1 LRGRKFVD
9 ASGMDSAWLPVVRLW
24 ILRALVRCDGIV
36 RFAGTHG
43 FDNSALARFL
53 GFTEND
59 IHCYN
64 RESVLHDVREC
75 LARLERKPPRMPVG
89 TAIARN
95 VSRLAECLGLDRVEQ
110 DVLQL
115 TALARTHSELSTALD
130 FVGSLSAVSVCR
142 LYGECLG
149 HPAGAVQ
156 AALDDR
162 GKLSR
167 AALLSVDRARR
178 YDFST
183 KIDVLD
189 GLPEELMLEH
199 EDLLDLFP
207 SSVAR
212 SPAPRLALER
222 YPHLAHDIAIL
233 RSYLEERCR
242 QRALGVNVLIHG
254 RPGTGKTEFVR
265 ALAHAL
271 GAKLHEVHTEEVSGK
286 PRAGRARFDSYRFA
300 LSLLAGTSGNLL
312 LFDEVEDVFCEA
324 RPAREREGNATGIK
338 GWVNQ
343 LLERNPVPT
352 FWVSNE
358 IESIDPAYRR
368 RFDYVLH
375 LDIPPTSVRRE
386 LIDTLTCELPLTK
399 RWRDQVADHR
409 DMAPAIVERAVKVG
423 GIVCQATTDLPAETV
438 LTRVMNNTLDALGAK
453 RLPAAGV
460 ETEME
465 WRLDLLN
472 ADCDLERL
480 CEGLRRHGEGRIC
493 LYGPPGTGKTAFGR
507 QVAKMLDRP
516 LIVRRAS
523 DILSPYVGVA
533 ERNIARMFDEAQ
545 SEGAVLLLDEADSF
559 LQDRRGA
566 QRSWEVT
573 LVNEMLTQMEGF
585 RGVFVA
591 STNLMDS
598 LDEAAMRRF
607 DAKVRLDY
615 LSAQQAMTMF
625 EVLRERLGVTA
636 NAGALSKLAS
646 MRQLTPGDFASVER
660 LARLN
665 SSTDARELLRLIEKG
680 RSATPI
686 GATRGIG
693 FL

>member
-9 ASGMDSAWLPVVRLW
+9 ASGMDPAWLPVVRLW

-36 RFAGTHG
+36 RFAGAHG
-43 FDNSALARFL
+43 FDDAALARFL

-64 RESVLHDVREC
+64 RESVLHNVRAC
-75 LARLERKPPRMPVG
+75 LARLERKPPRMPAS
-89 TAIARN
+89 TAIVRN
-95 VSRLAECLGLDRVEQ
+95 VSRLAECLGLGRVEQ

-115 TALARTHSELSTALD
+115 TALARTHSELSAALD

-142 LYGECLG
+142 LYSECLG
-149 HPAGAVQ
+149 HPVGAVQ

-167 AALLSVDRARR
+167 AALLSIDRARR
-178 YDFST
+178 YNFST

-199 EDLLDLFP
+199 ENLLDLFP
-207 SSVAR
+207 SSVSR
-212 SPAPRLALER
+212 SPAPRLTLGR

-233 RSYLEERCR
+233 RSYLAERCR
-242 QRALGVNVLIHG
+242 QRARGVNVLIHG

-265 ALAHAL
+265 ALVHAL
-271 GAKLHEVHTEEVSGK
+271 EAKLHEVPTEEVSGK

-300 LSLLAGTSGNLL
+300 QSLLAGTSGNLL

-358 IESIDPAYRR
+358 IDSIDPAYRR

-375 LDIPPTSVRRE
+375 LDVPPTSVRRE
-386 LIDTLTCELPLTK
+386 LVDTLACELPLTK

-423 GIVCQATTDLPAETV
+423 AIVCQATPDLPAEDV

-453 RLPAAGV
+453 RLPSVGV
-460 ETEME
+460 ESEIE

-472 ADCDLERL
+472 ADCDLKRL
-480 CEGLRRHGEGRIC
+480 CEALRRHGEGRIC

-516 LIVRRAS
+516 LVVRRAS

-545 SEGAVLLLDEADSF
+545 NEGAVLLLDEADSF

-607 DAKVRLDY
+607 DAKVRLNY
-615 LSAQQAMTMF
+615 LSSEQALMMFSSLCESIGVDCDELAQ
-625 EVLRERLGVTA
+625 RG
-636 NAGALSKLAS
+636 LATW
-646 MRQLTPGDFASVER
+646 RQLTPGDFASAER
-660 LARLN
+660 YARL
-665 SSTDARELLRLIEKG
+665 SQSTTASDLAKIISDASLLRTGPKG
-680 RSATPI
+680 RL
-686 GATRGIG
+686 G